1 MIPFGPTVDLQISVT
16 GKFVSLN
23 FSVTLVNPSSSGT
36 DFSISL
42 TVSVSLDE
50 LCGHITVNCYRV

>member
-1 MIPFGPTVDLQISVT
+1 MIPFGPTVDLHISVT
-16 GKFVSLN
+16 GKFGSLN
-23 FSVTLVNPSSSGT
+23 FSVTLVNPLSSGT